1 MRESPSMTIQLELDP
16 ETAARLKA
24 QAERRGIAPEQYA
37 GEFLR
42 ENLPPEPTGSGTL
55 TREGLRAMLSEI
67 GEGSENLPK
76 LPTSSFTRESFY
88 EDRT

>member
-1 MRESPSMTIQLELDP
+1 MTIQLELDP
-16 ETAARLKA
+16 ETEARLKA
-24 QAERRGIAPEQYA
+24 NAVRRGVAPEQYA

-42 ENLPPEPTGSGTL
+42 ENLPFHVPEKGKL
-55 TREGLRAMLSEI
+55 TREGLRAMLKEV

-76 LPTSSFTRESFY
+76 LPTSAFTRESFY